1 MKIAVVGAGLSGLT
15 AGKVLAEAGHE
26 VVIYEK
32 SKGYG
37 GRMATRYAGRDQEQK
52 LDHGV
57 SYFTASDSAF
67 LHAVKEWEQKG
78 LVQKWGGQFSYFTGE
93 SLIPRTPLQESGI
106 YTSTAGMNQIGRFIG
121 RSSDVVFESKV
132 GGITYFGKNRT
143 RKRPWM
149 INFQSGQVV
158 SADAVILATP
168 APQAYGILGMS
179 QDETDTYKIL
189 RQIDE
194 IRYDPRFSMIIGF
207 KGVNIPKWQGIECEN
222 SLISFISNESLKR
235 GDTQS
240 FNVTVQSTVEFAK
253 QHQDD
258 LREKVADLLLKELS
272 RILGS
277 WVMSYDW
284 KQIHFWRYSSCV
296 NPLAVSFLDRE
307 DEDAPLALIGDYFN
321 EGTIQDAYLSGY
333 ELGQLWKK
341 RFKNRVGD
349 QAA

>member
-32 SKGYG
+32 SRGYG
-37 GRMATRYAGRDQEQK
+37 GRMATRYAGKDQEQK

-57 SYFTASDSAF
+57 SYFTATDSVF
-67 LHAVKEWEQKG
+67 LQQIKEWEEKG
-78 LVQKWGGQFSYFTGE
+78 LVQKWGDRFSYYTGE
-93 SLIPRTPLQESGI
+93 TLMSRTPLQESGI
-106 YTSTAGMNQIGRFIG
+106 YSSVKGMNQIGRFMG
-121 RSSDVVFESKV
+121 RFSDVVFESKV

-158 SADAVILATP
+158 SADAIILAVP

-179 QDETDTYKIL
+179 QDETDTFKLL

-194 IRYDPRFSMIIGF
+194 IRYDPTFSLMIGF
-207 KGVNIPKWQGIECEN
+207 KGVNIPTWQGIECEN
-222 SLISFISNESLKR
+222 SSISFISNESLKR
-235 GDTQS
+235 GEAQS
-240 FNVTVQSTVEFAK
+240 LYLTIQSTAEFAK

-258 LREKVADLLLKELS
+258 LKEKVADLLLKELS
-272 RILGS
+272 AVLGS

-284 KQIHFWRYSSCV
+284 KQVHFWRYRSCV
-296 NPLAVSFLDRE
+296 NPLDVPFLDRE
-307 DEDAPLALIGDYFN
+307 DDDAPLALIGDYFN